1 MRAVSIVRIEEPAN
15 PARPPAKNSR
25 PPSSAIFA
33 LGFRPFYLLAAAWSA
48 LAILAW
54 VLMLSGRL
62 PAPVAHAGIEWHAH
76 EMVFGF
82 ALAVIS
88 GFLLTAVRAW
98 TGIPTPTGA
107 WLAALAVLW
116 IAGRVAVWI
125 GSPVVAASVDGA
137 FAFAVAFAIGRVLVI
152 AGNRRNYFVIAMLC
166 AMGALNLAFHFGA
179 GLAAVKAALY
189 LVLVLVA
196 VMGGRVI
203 PSFTQNGLPRVQV
216 VRRPWLD
223 KASIALAL
231 AAFAADALSL
241 PGPVVAPL
249 AGAAALAHAARLADW
264 KPIATLRTPILWILH
279 LSYAWIAVGFAL
291 LSASALGF
299 LAPGAAT
306 HAFAAGAMGGV
317 IIGMITR
324 TALGHTGRPLKVG
337 RSETAAYVLV
347 QLACVL
353 RVTAALMPE
362 FGYMRLIEASAA
374 CWAVAFLVYVA
385 TYAPRLW
392 KPRADGKPG

>member
-1 MRAVSIVRIEEPAN
+1 MRAVTLIRIEEPEKA
-15 PARPPAKNSR
+15 AGATR
-25 PPSSAIFA
+25 SAILA
-33 LGFRPFYLLAAAWSA
+33 LGFRPFYLLAATGSA

-62 PAPVAHAGIEWHAH
+62 PAPAAHPGVEWHAH

-82 ALAVIS
+82 ALAVIA

-98 TGIPTPTGA
+98 TGLPTPTGA
-107 WLAALAVLW
+107 WLAALAALW
-116 IAGRVAVWI
+116 IAGRVAAWI
-125 GSPVVAASVDGA
+125 GSPIVAASVDGA

-203 PSFTQNGLPRVQV
+203 PSFTQNALPRVQV
-216 VRRPWLD
+216 LRRPWLD
-223 KASIALAL
+223 RVSIGLAL

-241 PGPVVAPL
+241 PGLFVAPL

-279 LSYAWIAVGFAL
+279 LSYAWMPLGFAL
-291 LSASALGF
+291 LAASASGVI
-299 LAPGAAT
+299 APGAAT

-317 IIGMITR
+317 ILGMITR
-324 TALGHTGRPLKVG
+324 TALGHTGRPLKAG

-347 QLACVL
+347 HLACVL

-362 FGYMRLIEASAA
+362 VGYMRLIEVSAT
-374 CWAVAFLVYVA
+374 CWAAAFLVYAA

>member
-1 MRAVSIVRIEEPAN
+1 MRAVTLVRIEEPAK
-15 PARPPAKNSR
+15 PPRLSG
-25 PPSSAIFA
+25 SAFLA

-62 PAPVAHAGIEWHAH
+62 PAPAAHAGIEWHAH

-82 ALAVIS
+82 ALAVVA

-107 WLAALAVLW
+107 ALALLAAIW
-116 IAGRVAVWI
+116 IAGRVAIWI
-125 GSPVVAASVDGA
+125 GSPLVATVVDGA
-137 FAFAVAFAIGRVLVI
+137 FPFALAFAIGRVLVR

-203 PSFTQNGLPRVQV
+203 PSFTQNALPRVQV

-223 KASIALAL
+223 KASIGLAL

-241 PGPVVAPL
+241 PGLVVAPL

-264 KPIATLRTPILWILH
+264 KPLATLRTPILWILH
-279 LSYAWIAVGFAL
+279 LSYAWMPLGFAL

-299 LAPGAAT
+299 IAPGAAT

-317 IIGMITR
+317 ILGMITR
-324 TALGHTGRPLKVG
+324 TALGHTGRPLKAG
-337 RSETAAYVLV
+337 RSETASYVLV
-347 QLACVL
+347 HVACAL
-353 RVTAALMPE
+353 RVLAALAPAL
-362 FGYMRLIEASAA
+362 GYARLIEMSAA
-374 CWAVAFLVYVA
+374 CWAAAFLVYAA

>member
-1 MRAVSIVRIEEPAN
+1 MRAVTLIRIEEPEKA
-15 PARPPAKNSR
+15 AGATR
-25 PPSSAIFA
+25 SAILA
-33 LGFRPFYLLAAAWSA
+33 LGFRPFYLLAATGSA

-62 PAPVAHAGIEWHAH
+62 PAPTAHPGIEWHAH

-82 ALAVIS
+82 ALAVIA

-98 TGIPTPTGA
+98 TGLPTPTGA
-107 WLAALAVLW
+107 WLAALAALW
-116 IAGRVAVWI
+116 IAGRVAAWI
-125 GSPVVAASVDGA
+125 GSPIVAASVDGA

-203 PSFTQNGLPRVQV
+203 PSFTQNALPRVQV
-216 VRRPWLD
+216 LRRPWLD
-223 KASIALAL
+223 RVSIGLAL

-241 PGPVVAPL
+241 PGLFVAPL

-279 LSYAWIAVGFAL
+279 LSYAWMPLGFAL
-291 LSASALGF
+291 LAASASGVI
-299 LAPGAAT
+299 APGAAT

-317 IIGMITR
+317 ILGMITR
-324 TALGHTGRPLKVG
+324 TALGHTGRPLKAG

-347 QLACVL
+347 HLACVL

-362 FGYMRLIEASAA
+362 VGYMRLIEVSAT
-374 CWAVAFLVYVA
+374 CWAAAFLVYAA